1 MAFGSALLDLLFP
14 PRCAFCGKVTDE
26 AEDGICPKCRNEL
39 PRSGREKRK
48 ADFVRSVTAPLYYEG
63 TVREAL
69 LRYKFHYTPVRGRVF
84 GRMIGEELLLREET
98 DFDVLTWVPLSDK
111 RRRRRGYDQARIL
124 AEAAAEVL
132 GTQAVPLLKKVRN
145 APPQSGIRTPE
156 ARRANV
162 SGCYIVP
169 DPSLAE
175 GKRILVVDDIITTG
189 ATVSECARMLML
201 SGAEE
206 VRAASLAVRR
216 HEKRPLEP
224 YEVTDI

>member
-1 MAFGSALLDLLFP
+1 MGFGSALLDLLFP

-26 AEDGICPKCRNEL
+26 APDGICPGCREGL
-39 PRSGREKRK
+39 PRSGTEKRK

-63 TVREAL
+63 VVREAL
-69 LRYKFHYTPVRGRVF
+69 LRYKFHYTPVRGRIF
-84 GRMIGEELLLREET
+84 GRMIGEELLRRGET
-98 DFDVLTWVPLSDK
+98 DFDVITWVPLSRERK
-111 RRRRRGYDQARIL
+111 RRRGYDQASIL

-132 GTQAVPLLKKVRN
+132 GKETVPLLRKVRN

-162 SGCYIVP
+162 SGCYVVP

-175 GKRILVVDDIITTG
+175 GKSILLIDDIITTG

-201 SGAEE
+201 SGAEK

>member
-1 MAFGSALLDLLFP
+1 MGFGSALLDMLFP
-14 PRCAFCGKVTDE
+14 PKCAFCGRVTE
-26 AEDGICPKCRNEL
+26 LTENGVCPECMKNL
-39 PRSGREKRK
+39 PWSSPRDRK

-69 LRYKFHYTPVRGRVF
+69 LRYKFHFTPARGRVF
-84 GRMIGEELLLREET
+84 GRLIGQELRRREHT
-98 DFDVLTWVPLSDK
+98 DFDVLTWVPLSEK
-111 RRRRRGYDQARIL
+111 RKRRRGYDQARIL
-124 AEAAAEVL
+124 AEAAAEEL
-132 GTQAVPLLKKVRN
+132 GVTATPLLKKVRN

-175 GKRILVVDDIITTG
+175 GKRVLIVDDIITTG

-201 SGAEE
+201 AGAAE
-206 VRAASLAVRR
+206 VRAASAAVRR
-216 HEKRPLEP
+216 NEKKPLEP

>member
-1 MAFGSALLDLLFP
+1 MSLGSGLLELLFP
-14 PRCAFCGKVTDE
+14 PRCAFCGRVTDQAPE
-26 AEDGICPKCRNEL
+26 GICPQCRKVL
-39 PRSGREKRK
+39 PWSDTTLRK
-48 ADFVRSVTAPLYYEG
+48 ADFIRSVTAPLYYEG

-69 LRYKFHYTPVRGRVF
+69 LHYKFRYAPARGRVF
-84 GRMIGEELLLREET
+84 GRLIGEELIRRGQT
-98 DFDVLTWVPLSDK
+98 DFDVMTWAPLSRARK
-111 RRRRRGYDQARIL
+111 RRRGYDQARIL
-124 AEAAAEVL
+124 AEAAAEAL
-132 GTQAVPLLKKVRN
+132 GTTAVPLLRKVRN
-145 APPQSGIRTPE
+145 APPQSGISKAE

-175 GKRILVVDDIITTG
+175 GKRILLIDDIITTG

-201 SGAEE
+201 AGAMD
-206 VRAASLAVRR
+206 VTAASVAIRR